1 MSGLKLYRNWFW
13 IWASGRSKDK
23 LDVIPMLRVELCY
36 SEIFNHPPTL
46 IINPPRQLY
55 KKHRPSA
62 KDRSHTDRF
71 LCSRW
76 STVLQFRVCAIVFYL
91 QRTSLS
97 KLCFSICYHVVASQ
111 SWSRYRTYE
120 STCRLNILRLIFPQK
135 EPVADTRRCCP
146 VNQTLPRGF
155 IPTPPSPRSKLC
167 KYFCANVIHGLDDK
181 STFVTFCSVFN
192 ASPTRCCLL

>member
-62 KDRSHTDRF
+62 KDWSHTDRF

-97 KLCFSICYHVVASQ
+97 KLCFSICYHVMASQ
-111 SWSRYRTYE
+111 SWSRYLWINLPIEYSSVDLSSE
-120 STCRLNILRLIFPQK
+120 GACCRHQKVLSSQSNPSQRFYSYTVTAEQTVQIFLR
-135 EPVADTRRCCP
+135 
-146 VNQTLPRGF
+146 
-155 IPTPPSPRSKLC
+155 
-167 KYFCANVIHGLDDK
+167 
-181 STFVTFCSVFN
+181 
-192 ASPTRCCLL
+192 

>member
-1 MSGLKLYRNWFW
+1 MSGLKLNRNWFL
-13 IWASGRSKDK
+13 IWTSGRSKDK

-76 STVLQFRVCAIVFYL
+76 STVLQFRDCAIVFYL

-97 KLCFSICYHVVASQ
+97 KLCFSTCNHVVASQ
-111 SWSRYRTYE
+111 VDPGTAHMNQLADWIFLGWSF
-120 STCRLNILRLIFPQK
+120 LRRSLLLSSQSNPSQRFYSYTVTAEQTVQIFL
-135 EPVADTRRCCP
+135 R
-146 VNQTLPRGF
+146 
-155 IPTPPSPRSKLC
+155 
-167 KYFCANVIHGLDDK
+167 
-181 STFVTFCSVFN
+181 
-192 ASPTRCCLL
+192 